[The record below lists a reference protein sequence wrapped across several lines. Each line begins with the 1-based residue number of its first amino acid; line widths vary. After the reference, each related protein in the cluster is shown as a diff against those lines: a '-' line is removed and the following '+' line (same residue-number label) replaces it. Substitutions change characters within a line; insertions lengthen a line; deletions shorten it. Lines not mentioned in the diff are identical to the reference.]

1 MKILLRSFV
10 SNYIGSSG
18 PGIRWTGCLQQQ
30 QTDPAKKIFTFYD
43 QQSGWRNTFF
53 FTLKSATWKNQLFAS
68 STVLWT
74 SSVFEA
80 TDVLRVE
87 SDVIVKSRRYEDFQL
102 VLPRSIDY
110 GRRTMLQ
117 DIFELGDAMRELRPA
132 HVNIELNMFCKY
144 HDASRRGEE
153 QHMFLKN
160 VPLTRTVQNPLVFV
174 ESYRD
179 REKKNCYHSRPIPS
193 S

>member
-1 MKILLRSFV
+1 M
-10 SNYIGSSG
+10 
-18 PGIRWTGCLQQQ
+18 
-30 QTDPAKKIFTFYD
+30 AKHI
-43 QQSGWRNTFF
+43 F

-68 STVLWT
+68 STVLWR
-74 SSVFEA
+74 SRVFEA

-87 SDVIVKSRRYEDFQL
+87 SDVDVIVKSPRYEDFQL

-110 GRRTMLQ
+110 DRRTMLQ
-117 DIFELGDAMRELRPA
+117 DIFELGDAMRELRPT
-132 HVNIELNMFCKY
+132 HVNIELLNMFCKY

-179 REKKNCYHSRPIPS
+179 REKKELLPFTADSIVVKITDVNTGQTVPFWRGATFLCLYMVKDDADWRFDDE
-193 S
+193 

>member
-1 MKILLRSFV
+1 M
-10 SNYIGSSG
+10 
-18 PGIRWTGCLQQQ
+18 
-30 QTDPAKKIFTFYD
+30 AKHI
-43 QQSGWRNTFF
+43 F

-68 STVLWT
+68 STVLWR
-74 SSVFEA
+74 SRVFEA
-80 TDVLRVE
+80 TDVLRVQ
-87 SDVIVKSRRYEDFQL
+87 SDVDVIVKSRRYEDFQL

-110 GRRTMLQ
+110 DRRTMLQ
-117 DIFELGDAMRELRPA
+117 DIFELGDAMRELRPT
-132 HVNIELNMFCKY
+132 HVNIELLNMFCKY

-179 REKKNCYHSRPIPS
+179 RKKRIVTIHGRFHRRKNYRREHGSDRSVLERSNIS
-193 S
+193 LFVHGERRRRLETRR